1 MRFLALALL
10 LMMVSSCVAED
21 RKILRDKMNNEAQ
34 KPLIHDQ
41 KDDAENGGSRLNNHH
56 YIPREDFNDKDG
68 SGGNSGNG
76 GR

>member
-1 MRFLALALL
+1 
-10 LMMVSSCVAED
+10 
-21 RKILRDKMNNEAQ
+21 MNNEAQ

-76 GR
+76 GRWNLLDSILIDGWYMLVLCVVSHLAIRW